1 MRMTALQCD
10 RFWSNAG
17 KDGRQQGLMNKS
29 PFPRS
34 PRLGISLMIGSAGA
48 LHCSKAWM
56 GLVEYLCGD
65 DEANT
70 QVLEKKSLWDIL
82 SKAENPGFKLQ
93 TNGCQHPLAQLIEP
107 DDSLESSVDWSMR
120 EQSVR
125 NGFNHAAELSGDATV
140 KPIVDD
146 IDIINNLR
154 MAMDSRYLNV
164 MDSMLLREEI
174 DFQKLTWAE
183 TCDYNVMLRVDT
195 CLKLQRRTRLERGSR
210 LSVLGTGA
218 TKRTQGTPKV
228 PHSTWVQQQHHKS
241 ATDKQRVGW
250 QSRGKPGADQTHL
263 TEEQKLLKYTKCDS
277 LGHTAADCD
286 PSKVRCRICKS
297 LGHSSQKCDKLS
309 DRKCLNFAKNDT
321 CEYGTRYRFSHAV
334 GVDESH
340 FTDFDAEEQEL
351 DAQQVQDMVNA
362 GEMDFL
368 DEVTLPEA
376 VTEAEE
382 SHLTDDISEVNDDGH
397 HADDFIEDDGSM
409 WLYEEDI
416 DDCAGDECHVTEEAE
431 AANTSECRHPTC
443 SVLQDTSRLTLWNI
457 TGVQIV
463 VTKLNWSLLES
474 VQKCAGS
481 ATH

>member
-17 KDGRQQGLMNKS
+17 KDGRQQNLINKS

-70 QVLEKKSLWDIL
+70 QVLEKKSLWGIL

-93 TNGCQHPLAQLIEP
+93 TNGCQHPLAQLIKP

-146 IDIINNLR
+146 IDIINNMR

-164 MDSMLLREEI
+164 MDGMLLREEI

-183 TCDYNVMLRVDT
+183 TYDYMLRVDT
-195 CLKLQRRTRLERGSR
+195 YLKLQRRTRLERESR

-241 ATDKQRVGW
+241 ATDKQRVRW
-250 QSRGKPGADQTHL
+250 QSRDKPGADQTHS
-263 TEEQKLLKYTKCDS
+263 TEEQKLLLKC
-277 LGHTAADCD
+277 TNCTN
-286 PSKVRCRICKS
+286 CR
-297 LGHSSQKCDKLS
+297 L
-309 DRKCLNFAKNDT
+309 
-321 CEYGTRYRFSHAV
+321 
-334 GVDESH
+334 
-340 FTDFDAEEQEL
+340 
-351 DAQQVQDMVNA
+351 
-362 GEMDFL
+362 
-368 DEVTLPEA
+368 
-376 VTEAEE
+376 
-382 SHLTDDISEVNDDGH
+382 
-397 HADDFIEDDGSM
+397 
-409 WLYEEDI
+409 
-416 DDCAGDECHVTEEAE
+416 
-431 AANTSECRHPTC
+431 
-443 SVLQDTSRLTLWNI
+443 
-457 TGVQIV
+457 
-463 VTKLNWSLLES
+463 
-474 VQKCAGS
+474 
-481 ATH
+481 